1 MAAAPPSIGAV
12 TDALSI
18 GPRPAAAAKNT
29 CPQFEQNT
37 APAAIAAPH
46 LEQYTVS
53 PRLYSLSREPAKIAA
68 KSYFQAAT
76 GSIHIAADPSRS
88 LLPSH
93 PFSFAAE
100 WTVVT
105 PQSFENRLSASASS
119 TLARKHF
126 TGLVP
131 ARLPLLLPTPS
142 RYYLI
147 SIAFTRIARFFV

>member
-1 MAAAPPSIGAV
+1 MAAAPPSIGAA

-53 PRLYSLSREPAKIAA
+53 PRLYSLSREPAEIAA

-76 GSIHIAADPSRS
+76 GSIHIAADPSAS
-88 LLPSH
+88 LWKGQWLLSKARKSPFGLSFVPPCAQTFHRTSTCPLVLAPSR
-93 PFSFAAE
+93 SFA
-100 WTVVT
+100 
-105 PQSFENRLSASASS
+105 
-119 TLARKHF
+119 
-126 TGLVP
+126 
-131 ARLPLLLPTPS
+131 
-142 RYYLI
+142 
-147 SIAFTRIARFFV
+147 

>member
-1 MAAAPPSIGAV
+1 MAAAPPSIGAA

-53 PRLYSLSREPAKIAA
+53 PRLFSLSREPAKIAA

-88 LLPSH
+88 PCPAIPSASLRNGQRLLPK
-93 PFSFAAE
+93 
-100 WTVVT
+100 
-105 PQSFENRLSASASS
+105 AS
-119 TLARKHF
+119 R
-126 TGLVP
+126 
-131 ARLPLLLPTPS
+131 
-142 RYYLI
+142 
-147 SIAFTRIARFFV
+147 IAFLPQRRPPLRANISQV